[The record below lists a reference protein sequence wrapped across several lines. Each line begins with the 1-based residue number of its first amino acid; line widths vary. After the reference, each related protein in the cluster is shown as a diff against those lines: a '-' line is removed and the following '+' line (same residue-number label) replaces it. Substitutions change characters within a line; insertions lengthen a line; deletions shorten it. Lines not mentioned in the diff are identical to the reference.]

1 MLLYV
6 YAVCALNSGRWP
18 QENEVKRKRRQRPP
32 QKLFDMEAVR
42 AIGGE
47 ISQDGDFIIFEG
59 NRYSRKGFLYKSFV
73 MSAIQAEGE

>member
-1 MLLYV
+1 M
-6 YAVCALNSGRWP
+6 
-18 QENEVKRKRRQRPP
+18 KRKRRHRPP

-59 NRYSRKGFLYKSFV
+59 NRYSRKGFLYKNFV
-73 MSAIQAEGE
+73 MSAIQAEGML

>member
-1 MLLYV
+1 M
-6 YAVCALNSGRWP
+6 
-18 QENEVKRKRRQRPP
+18 KRKRRQRPP

-59 NRYSRKGFLYKSFV
+59 NRYSRKGFLYKNFV
-73 MSAIQAEGE
+73 MSAIQAEGGLCVTCWSPFPIQAGG